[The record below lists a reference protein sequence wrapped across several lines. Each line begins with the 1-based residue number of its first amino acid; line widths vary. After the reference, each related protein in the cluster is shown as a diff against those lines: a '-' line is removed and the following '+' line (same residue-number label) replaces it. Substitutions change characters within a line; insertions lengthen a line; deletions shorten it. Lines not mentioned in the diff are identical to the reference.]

1 MFNLLTPVKV
11 RVLSGSFLEW
21 KRGVLVGRTFESEP
35 RYDVR
40 LADGG
45 YLSDVSNTFIESEVT
60 SFATLHRSDAFERSA
75 A

>member
-45 YLSDVSNTFIESEVT
+45 YISDVSNAFIESEV